1 MKWLTVWLE
10 SRKKIFIQDC
20 LEVQRERER
29 ESEKERERE
38 MKRLCQTFYWDRG
51 ISDETCIMYSSRAS
65 KTSKLH

>member
-10 SRKKIFIQDC
+10 SRKKNIHPR
-20 LEVQRERER
+20 LSGSSERER

-51 ISDETCIMYSSRAS
+51 ISDGTCIMYSSRAS